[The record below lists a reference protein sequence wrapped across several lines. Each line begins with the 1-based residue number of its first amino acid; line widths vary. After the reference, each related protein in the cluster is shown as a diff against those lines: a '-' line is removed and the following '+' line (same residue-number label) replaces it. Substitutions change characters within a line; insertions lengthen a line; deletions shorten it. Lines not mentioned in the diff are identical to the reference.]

1 MYKLTASYDIELTH
15 WIRVKRAEDD
25 TLRYYARIDG
35 FDVEIVLIPN
45 GGARGRQD
53 GDIFETRAI
62 TRIKA
67 SVSREEGSAPPNI
80 VIDNEGNQNFRERS
94 AWFGL
99 RPQEYRTVAVEAVNR
114 LVRFCKY
121 ELQIPN
127 VREFRVH
134 DSEFENPKWIGEDH
148 SELPSGVI
156 ELSST
161 ILSPRGPGLV
171 GQKDFTADYDAML
184 QDALQNDLAIET
196 HQEFLAD
203 AQTSIVNGNLRRAIL
218 EMAIAC
224 EIAIKQAFFRE
235 MTTAGAAYEYLEHT
249 RRVSVRVID
258 LIHGVAKEVF
268 GESFKE
274 AEKDAYQH
282 IDLLFQCRNKVA
294 HRGKAIYRD
303 AAGEHPVTRLTLEEW
318 WVSVDLLM
326 RWISKHRV

>member
-1 MYKLTASYDIELTH
+1 MN
-15 WIRVKRAEDD
+15 RAEDD
-25 TLRYYARIDG
+25 ILRYPARIDG

-45 GGARGRQD
+45 GGARSRHA
-53 GDIFETRAI
+53 GDTFETRAV
-62 TRIKA
+62 TRIKV
-67 SVSREEGSAPPNI
+67 SVSRDEDSVPPNI
-80 VIDNEGNQNFRERS
+80 IIDNDGNRYFTERS

-99 RPQEYRTVAVEAVNR
+99 RGQEYRTVAVEAVNR
-114 LVRFCKY
+114 VIRFCKY

-127 VREFRVH
+127 VHEFRDH

-148 SELPSGVI
+148 LELASGVV
-156 ELSST
+156 ELSAS

-171 GQKDFTADYDAML
+171 GEKDFTADCDEVL
-184 QDALQNDLAIET
+184 RDALQNDFAIET
-196 HQEFLAD
+196 HEEFLAD

-224 EIAIKQAFFRE
+224 EVAIKQAFFRE
-235 MTTAGAAYEYLEHT
+235 TTTAGAAYEYLERT

-268 GESFKE
+268 GESFKDI
-274 AEKDAYQH
+274 EKDAYQH

-303 AAGEHPVTRLTLEEW
+303 AGGEHSVTRLTLEEW

-326 RWISKHRV
+326 RWIAKHRV